1 MAIATWLLSAR
12 MSDDQ
17 TQLKTKKYL
26 ILYNFSSV
34 RYDMLDKTFSGN
46 IIIWG
51 AGWSGAE

>member
-1 MAIATWLLSAR
+1 MAIATWLLS
-12 MSDDQ
+12 DFV
-17 TQLKTKKYL
+17 
-26 ILYNFSSV
+26 YNFSSV